1 MFMNWCS
8 FRIYTS
14 ILSGMHFQLWRIH
27 PLSQMYIWTKH
38 TCKFNSRPNEFFFSI
53 ILILCPNYLA
63 HVSLEWSR
71 HWKIWCQSILY
82 LRAHLWK
89 TRRYAEWRVEETE
102 RHCLLRQSPAS
113 SGKETSTKVCVLTG
127 MPMSMKSPGMAS
139 NKRAYHKLSNLI
151 SQSASVPK

>member
-1 MFMNWCS
+1 MECIFS
-8 FRIYTS
+8 
-14 ILSGMHFQLWRIH
+14 SGGFIICHKCTYEQNT
-27 PLSQMYIWTKH
+27 PA
-38 TCKFNSRPNEFFFSI
+38 NSTLGPMKFFSI
-53 ILILCPNYLA
+53 ILILCPTYLA

-151 SQSASVPK
+151 SQSASVLK